1 MDQSK
6 NITICHKVPTPF
18 IEVLLQGAQT
28 RRSIQ
33 TIEVKISECI
43 KELNNTKTLMMVGLS
58 HIGHFDLSAVDET
71 LFPQVNTQFE
81 RVSFYGQ
88 TGFVKEATK
97 LVVRSAGLFYKDR
110 IKLFETRDAAL
121 EWLLSD
127 NLVTL

>member
-1 MDQSK
+1 MDESK

-28 RRSIQ
+28 RKSIQ

-43 KELNNTKTLMMVGLS
+43 KELNNTKSLLIVGLS

-71 LFPQVNTQFE
+71 LFPQVNSQFE
-81 RVSFYGQ
+81 KVSFYGQ
-88 TGFVKEATK
+88 VGFVKEATK

-110 IKLFETRDAAL
+110 IKLFDSRDTAL
-121 EWLLSD
+121 EWLLAD
-127 NLVTL
+127 GLITI